1 MFQIF
6 LLTVLLNIFGGALL
20 AADFLKEKMPAIGKI
35 QVFMGENKAYITILS
50 LAMVATGILK
60 LIFPSTINGSFVQDL
75 IPALFGI
82 ITGICLFYGYYKKVS
97 DVDSD
102 TTSFMDKYIYAY
114 RDVIGIVTAL
124 SGIAHYILPRFILL

>member
-6 LLTVLLNIFGGALL
+6 LLSVLLNIFGGALL
-20 AADFLKEKMPAIGKI
+20 AADFLKEKLPAVGKL
-35 QVFMGENKAYITILS
+35 QAFMAENKAYITIIS
-50 LAMVATGILK
+50 LGMVVTGVLK
-60 LIFPSTINGSFVQDL
+60 LIFPSTINGSFIQDL
-75 IPALFGI
+75 IPALLAI

-114 RDVIGIVTAL
+114 RDVIGIITVL
-124 SGIAHYILPRFILL
+124 SGIAHYILPRFVLL